1 MKVDKP
7 GLAETLKRVGEGER
21 ELFQFAVSKQV
32 EQENILPIFGIDG
45 LGNIPVP
52 VSIKVQ

>member
-7 GLAETLKRVGEGER
+7 GLADTLKRVGEAESK
-21 ELFQFAVSKQV
+21 LFQFAVGEQV

-52 VSIKVQ
+52 VSIKV